1 MRNKLKLRVDVPDD
15 VFEVEL
21 HHPSGV
27 IEDIEVDGVDDD
39 DDEEDDG
46 DE

>member
-1 MRNKLKLRVDVPDD
+1 MRKKLVVDVPDD

-21 HHPSGV
+21 RHPSGV